1 MSAADHHPS
10 SLLSNRRQGPQAIC
24 TPLVMNPSYARIG
37 GRDAEVGRSVETY
50 PAMRFA
56 RLFTAAICATVVAS
70 LPAAASN
77 LVTGNGFGFA
87 VVSPDTA
94 SVTSFYAHPYS
105 FVRPDP
111 QNALSEGIP
120 TANFIKSVRW
130 SDESAHST
138 SAEYEEDSNV
148 IHARS
153 SAGEGFFFMPFGLEH
168 SALVLS
174 WDPSVADT
182 QAAP

>member
-1 MSAADHHPS
+1 
-10 SLLSNRRQGPQAIC
+10 
-24 TPLVMNPSYARIG
+24 
-37 GRDAEVGRSVETY
+37 
-50 PAMRFA
+50 MRFA
-56 RLFTAAICATVVAS
+56 RHFAAAICASVLAS

-111 QNALSEGIP
+111 QNPLSEGIP
-120 TANFIKSVRW
+120 TANFIKSIRW
-130 SDESAHST
+130 NDGSAHSA

-148 IHARS
+148 IHVRS
-153 SAGEGFFFMPFGLEH
+153 NAGEGFFFMPFGLEH

-174 WDPSVADT
+174 WEPEWRQYIT
-182 QAAP
+182 AAL